1 MLPDDDWQGEVFKK
15 VKDQYKE
22 RKKFTNPAA
31 KIVGN
36 IEKVLTL
43 KMNPIEEKTEE
54 ADSLENE
61 GPIEQ
66 REDSNQIGAKEL
78 VKNQKQESDRS

>member
-1 MLPDDDWQGEVFKK
+1 MLPDDDWQGVVFKK

-22 RKKFTNPAA
+22 RRRFKDPTA

-43 KMNPIEEKTEE
+43 NMNPIEERTEE

-61 GPIEQ
+61 EAIEQ
-66 REDSNQIGAKEL
+66 REDTN
-78 VKNQKQESDRS
+78 

>member
-22 RKKFTNPAA
+22 RRKFTNPAA

-61 GPIEQ
+61 EIIQNSEEITGTQ
-66 REDSNQIGAKEL
+66 SK
-78 VKNQKQESDRS
+78 